1 MTNKKDTHESD
12 ENLKGTLYLSMAVGV
27 IIVGTWAAC
36 FALFMDR
43 F

>member
-1 MTNKKDTHESD
+1 MANKKEPHD

-27 IIVGTWAAC
+27 FIVVVWGIC
-36 FALFMDR
+36 FGIFMNR